1 MRNIISITVSAD
13 HRVCCPEWDIARTG
27 ENECTRFEITLAE
40 ELSTY
45 SAYIDFEKP
54 DGEKFKTPRLNIEY
68 NRIIYD
74 LPSAVLDVK
83 GNLLVQLVLQ
93 NDEGEIWKSNVQ
105 KFYVSESVDATE
117 AIVEKDD
124 FVADIEKRVD
134 GKLDKDIAGS
144 KGFKLTES
152 NFHYGCYGLIIL
164 RKTYADN
171 TLRTARKITCERYG
185 STQEFTTISSTP
197 NGRAFFTNEVPYL
210 YSEDL
215 YSFTKITFKDS
226 AGSVIKTISASGN
239 TTPDLIDW
247 YGCVTDWTT
256 NPTIDDVLDYIITS
270 DPIWMPQE
278 DKIGAFYY
286 VDIPNDVI
294 TENLTNE
301 PTCIKIDANYD
312 SGLRQNYVDW
322 GDDGTLTT
330 AIADSC
336 LKANYKVGDNYLT
349 LSLKKNKRAGQ
360 GLEQKPVFKDT
371 SNIHFPDRPDIGN
384 VTVGEGYNVVAG
396 KENKALF
403 DYGFSS
409 GKNNASLG
417 RYSITGGT
425 RNTAAYAG
433 IAFGN
438 HNIVIGQ
445 SGFAAGATNLIER
458 GGSNGIALGSEN
470 VVSGK
475 NNIAGGRANNVSNLY
490 SVAFG
495 YGNKVK
501 GKSSSALGY
510 TNSLN
515 DDNEFAAGTGNTL
528 SGENAVAIGRANQ
541 SYGKSNTCIGY
552 GNIVNK
558 CICGTA
564 IGNVNHVYANY
575 AFTAGNNNTV
585 NADASGVIGLNLN
598 AKISS
603 ESGVYDNVGHL
614 LAGSNNTING
624 GRNLIMGGQSNTALL
639 HDSIVIGNNL
649 KETSKGFGK
658 AIFGNYNAESGAS
671 IVLGAGSSN
680 STRKNVF
687 EVFNDGAVKTP
698 NARAYRT
705 DGTDAK
711 RLTTVE
717 FVEGKIAD
725 ALILKSPNGTK
736 YKLTVADD
744 GTLSTAKV
752 D

>member
-1 MRNIISITVSAD
+1 MQNTISITVSAD

-27 ENECTRFEITLAE
+27 ENECTRFDITLAE

-54 DGEKFKTPRLNIEY
+54 DGEKFKTPRLNIEN
-68 NRIIYD
+68 NRITYD

-93 NDEGEIWKSNVQ
+93 NDKGEIWKSNVQ
-105 KFYVSESVDATE
+105 KFYVSESVNATE

-171 TLRTARKITCERYG
+171 TLCTARKITCERYG

-197 NGRAFFTNEVPYL
+197 DGRAFLTNEVPYL

-226 AGSVIKTISASGN
+226 SGSVIKTISASSN

-256 NPTIDDVLDYIITS
+256 NPTTDMLTYISTS
-270 DPIWMPQE
+270 ESNWMPEE

-286 VDIPNDVI
+286 VDIPSDVI

-301 PTCIKIDANYD
+301 PTCIKIDANFD
-312 SGLRQNYVDW
+312 SGLRQNYIDW

-384 VTVGEGYNVVAG
+384 VTVGEGFNVVAG

-445 SGFAAGATNLIER
+445 SGFAAGATNFIER
-458 GGSNGIALGSEN
+458 GGSNGVALGSEN
-470 VVSGK
+470 VVIGK
-475 NNIAGGRANNVSNLY
+475 NGIAGGRANNVSGIY
-490 SVAFG
+490 GTAFG
-495 YGNKVK
+495 YGNKIK

-510 TNSLN
+510 TNTLN
-515 DDNEFAAGTGNTL
+515 DDSEFAAGTGNTL

-552 GNIVNK
+552 GNIVNNGV
-558 CICGTA
+558 CSTA

-575 AFTAGNNNTV
+575 ALAEGNNNTV
-585 NADASGVIGLNLN
+585 NADASTALGINLAVKTAQGN
-598 AKISS
+598 VF
-603 ESGVYDNVGHL
+603 GNVGHL
-614 LAGSNNTING
+614 LAGSNNVIEG
-624 GRNLIMGGQSNTALL
+624 GRNLIVSGQSCKVLL

-649 KETSKGFGK
+649 KETSKAFGK

-671 IVLGAGSSN
+671 IVLGSGGSEA
-680 STRKNVF
+680 TRKNAF
-687 EVFNDGAVKTP
+687 EVYADGTVKTP
-698 NARAYRT
+698 NARAYKK
-705 DGTDAK
+705 DGSDAK

-736 YKLTVADD
+736 YKITVADD
-744 GTLSTAKV
+744 GTLNTAKV